1 MAVSSTTCCASW
13 PPKMRVA
20 ILTLAAAMLPLSG
33 CMIVDNSGDRIV
45 AGAPERSVAEVET
58 LPASE
63 LAALIASGQV
73 VLIDVRTPDEY
84 EGGRI
89 ASALNAPVQTF
100 DAAAI
105 PRDATRETILYCR
118 SSGRSKRAA
127 DMLAAEWGTKV
138 RHLEGGIIAWQDEGL
153 AIELPTGS

>member
-1 MAVSSTTCCASW
+1 MFCASW
-13 PPKMRVA
+13 RPKMRLAPLALV
-20 ILTLAAAMLPLSG
+20 AAAMLPLSG
-33 CMIVDNSGDRIV
+33 CVIVDNSGDRIV
-45 AGAPERSVAEVET
+45 AGAPGRSVAQVET

-100 DAAAI
+100 DAAVI

-138 RHLEGGIIAWQDEGL
+138 RHLEGGVLAWQDAGL
-153 AIELPTGS
+153 ELEMPTGE

>member
-1 MAVSSTTCCASW
+1 
-13 PPKMRVA
+13 MRFA
-20 ILTLAAAMLPLSG
+20 TFALAAAIVPLSG

-45 AGAPERSVAEVET
+45 ASVPERTGAEVET

-63 LAALIASGQV
+63 LAALIASGEV
-73 VLIDVRTPDEY
+73 VLIDVRTPQEY
-84 EGGRI
+84 DSGRI

-100 DAAAI
+100 DAASI
-105 PRDATRETILYCR
+105 PRDSIRETILYCR

-153 AIELPTGS
+153 EIELPTGS